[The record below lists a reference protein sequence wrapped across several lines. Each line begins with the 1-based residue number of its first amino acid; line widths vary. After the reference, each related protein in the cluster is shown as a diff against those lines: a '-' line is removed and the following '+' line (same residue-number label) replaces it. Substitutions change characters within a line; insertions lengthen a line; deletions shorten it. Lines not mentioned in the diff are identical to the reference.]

1 MKTRILQ
8 LWIGA
13 LILALAT
20 TGCMDDLFIRG
31 NGITLSETRFARP
44 FSEVNSSGNF
54 IVHVSPGDNYEIVV
68 NAESNLLPYIETDI
82 RNGRLNI
89 SVAGIHNLR
98 NTRPMEV
105 FVVTPYLDA
114 VRMSGSGEITTG
126 YFDTE
131 RFEAVISGS
140 GLIETAVD
148 ARSAKLVISGS
159 GYIDIFGKVRSAE
172 MILSGSGKIF
182 AYDLALLD
190 CNATISGSGDMYV
203 NANRNLEVRL
213 SGSGNLFYIG
223 NPIIT
228 STVSGSGKIFRDR

>member
-8 LWIGA
+8 LWVGA
-13 LILALAT
+13 LIVALAT

-31 NGITLSETRFARP
+31 NGITLSETRFTRP
-44 FSEVNSSGNF
+44 FSEVNSSGSF
-54 IVHVSPGDNYEIVV
+54 IVHVSPGDDYEVVV

-89 SVAGIHNLR
+89 NVAGIHSLR

-105 FVVTPYLDA
+105 FIVTPYLDA

-126 YFDTE
+126 YFDSE
-131 RFEAVISGS
+131 SFEAVISGS

-148 ARSAKLVISGS
+148 ANFAKLAISGS
-159 GYIDIFGKVRSAE
+159 GSIDIFGNVRNAE
-172 MILSGSGKIF
+172 MAISGSGKIF
-182 AYDLALLD
+182 AYDMALLD
-190 CNATISGSGDMYV
+190 CNAAISGSGDMFV
-203 NANRNLEVRL
+203 NATRNIDVRI

-223 NPIIT
+223 NPTIIAQL
-228 STVSGSGKIFRDR
+228 SGSGKIIKDR

>member
-1 MKTRILQ
+1 MKTRILH
-8 LWIGA
+8 LWLRT

-31 NGITLSETRFARP
+31 NGIPLSETRFTRP

-54 IVHVSPGDNYEIVV
+54 IVHVSPGDYYEVVV
-68 NAESNLLPYIETDI
+68 NAESNLLPYIDTDI
-82 RNGRLNI
+82 RNGKLNI
-89 SVAGIHNLR
+89 NVAGIHSLR
-98 NTRPMEV
+98 NTRPIEV

-114 VRMSGSGEITTG
+114 VRMSGTGEITTG

-131 RFEAVISGS
+131 LFEAVISGS
-140 GLIETAVD
+140 GLLETAVD
-148 ARSAKLVISGS
+148 ARFAKLVISGS
-159 GYIDIFGKVRSAE
+159 GFIDIFGNVRNTE
-172 MILSGSGKIF
+172 MNISGSGKIF

-190 CNATISGSGDMYV
+190 CKATISGSGDMFV
-203 NANRNLEVRL
+203 NATRNLDVKI

-228 STVSGSGKIFRDR
+228 SAVSGSGKIIRDR

>member
-1 MKTRILQ
+1 MKIRNLH
-8 LWIGA
+8 LWLSVLFI
-13 LILALAT
+13 ALAT
-20 TGCMDDLFIRG
+20 TACMDDLFIRG
-31 NGITLSETRFARP
+31 NGITLSETRSARP

-54 IVHVSPGDNYEIVV
+54 IVHVSPGDFYEVVV

-89 SVAGIHNLR
+89 NVAGIHNLR

-105 FVVTPYLDA
+105 FIVTPNLDA

-140 GLIETAVD
+140 GFIETAVD

-159 GYIDIFGKVRSAE
+159 GYIDIFGNVRNAE
-172 MILSGSGKIF
+172 MTISGSGKIF

-203 NANRNLEVRL
+203 NTTRNLDVRI

-228 STVSGSGKIFRDR
+228 STVSGSGKIIRDR